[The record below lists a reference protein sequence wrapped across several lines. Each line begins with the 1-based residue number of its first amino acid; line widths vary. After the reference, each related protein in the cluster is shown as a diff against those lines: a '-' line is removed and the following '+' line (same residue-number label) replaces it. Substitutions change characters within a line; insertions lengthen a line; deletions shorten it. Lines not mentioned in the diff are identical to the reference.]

1 MTFKDIKEG
10 GSVYILDK
18 SQIDQ
23 DRLMLFPLKVE
34 SSTDPHYDSSIP
46 GITDRVVDLRL
57 SIPNHNPNLR
67 YTFSEKD
74 SSYAMDNIVICVS
87 KEVALKE
94 LETFRDK
101 SQGELDREAY
111 NKKVVHLCDE
121 LLAEHNP
128 VIKQKRETESRF
140 KQIESNVGELK
151 SDMGELKDMIS
162 QLLKKV

>member
-10 GSVYILDK
+10 ASIYIIDK

-23 DRLMLFPLKVE
+23 YKLTLFPLKVE

-46 GITDRVVDLRL
+46 GMTDRVVDLRL
-57 SIPNHNPNLR
+57 SIPNRNPSLR

-74 SSYAMDNIVICVS
+74 VSYTIDNIVICVS

-94 LETFRDK
+94 LEIFRDK

-111 NKKVVHLCDE
+111 NKKVVQLCDE
-121 LLAEHNP
+121 VLAEHNP
-128 VIKQKRETESRF
+128 IIKQKRETEGRF

-151 SDMGELKDMIS
+151 NDMGELKDMMSKIL
-162 QLLKKV
+162 QKI